1 MADKKYEDILRRE
14 AALRAELE
22 KVRALKAQLRPSS
35 RDNGPRSA
43 GRGVRDMA
51 LDVLHMLQCVAYSQQ
66 VAGLARAVFGR
77 DIAPTRFGT
86 LSRDEERAYLSKR
99 SSPRAVWLCH
109 ALTFDHGE
117 PIRRLW
123 ARSDWPLAD
132 RIVGPLT
139 GRVIYLRLAARLAEL
154 ASASEWA
161 TDPEL
166 LKYIAADAARDLV
179 PSFKRGQFP
188 LDEWR
193 NAALTQLALVDDEDA
208 ALRRDAAQRLVNQLA
223 PEQLLVGE
231 KSVLS
236 LLQGGRSENR
246 GA

>member
-1 MADKKYEDILRRE
+1 MADNKYAEILRKE

-22 KVRALKAQLRPSS
+22 KIRTLKARLRPSIRESGS
-35 RDNGPRSA
+35 RGA
-43 GRGVRDMA
+43 GRGIRDVV

-66 VAGLARAVFGR
+66 IAGLARAFFGR
-77 DIAPTRFGT
+77 EIAPTRFGT
-86 LSRDEERAYLSKR
+86 LSRDEERAYGGKR
-99 SSPRAVWLCH
+99 SSPRTAWLCH
-109 ALTFDHGE
+109 ALTYDQGE

-154 ASASEWA
+154 ASQSEWA

-166 LKYIAADAARDLV
+166 LKYIVADAARDLV
-179 PSFKRGQFP
+179 PGFKRGLFP
-188 LDEWR
+188 LDDWR
-193 NAALTQLALVDDEDA
+193 NAALAQLASVEEEDA
-208 ALRRDAAQRLVNQLA
+208 ALRREAADRLEQQLSS
-223 PEQLLVGE
+223 EQLLFGR
-231 KSVLS
+231 KSGLT